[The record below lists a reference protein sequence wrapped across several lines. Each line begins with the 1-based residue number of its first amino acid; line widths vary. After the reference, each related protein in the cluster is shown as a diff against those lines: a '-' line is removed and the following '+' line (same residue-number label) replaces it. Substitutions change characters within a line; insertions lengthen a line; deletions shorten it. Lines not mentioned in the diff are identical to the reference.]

1 VVVDSAG
8 NEQSYEKSIVVDNE
22 GDQGG
27 DGGGGRDNGDDRGS
41 RGGGSSGGGGSGGG
55 SGGDGGASGGGSAGG
70 GTGAPVAN
78 PAQSGVLGDRVTL
91 TRSRRAVRNGQG
103 ITFGGRVVD
112 GGVPSA
118 NTLVALQARVGRRWV
133 TFAVVR
139 TDPLG
144 NYTSRYRFTRTRRS
158 TRYRFRA
165 HVDAQGTVGTLD
177 SGPQSVRVRPGRR

>member
-1 VVVDSAG
+1 
-8 NEQSYEKSIVVDNE
+8 
-22 GDQGG
+22 
-27 DGGGGRDNGDDRGS
+27 
-41 RGGGSSGGGGSGGG
+41 
-55 SGGDGGASGGGSAGG
+55 
-70 GTGAPVAN
+70 
-78 PAQSGVLGDRVTL
+78 VTL
-91 TRSRRAVRNGQG
+91 TRSRRAVRNGQS

-118 NTLVALQARVGRRWV
+118 NVLVALQARVGRRWV

-139 TDPLG
+139 TDRFG